1 MLQIKQFAPTTHK
14 IKAVVYAGPGSGK
27 TTFGGTCP
35 KPIFASAEGG
45 LLSIAHLAPAYAEI
59 KTLQDLAELLAFLRK
74 GGHGFESVVID
85 SITEI
90 SEIIKADIEKRTG
103 KAMQI
108 QDFGTLAKKIRDIL
122 RGFRDLDMH
131 VLFIAQEKVEKDGDK
146 IERVMPSLNGKSA
159 DEIAYFMDVVGYLTI
174 DPGTQ
179 ERKVITNPSPK
190 LITKDRTGQI
200 GNNTEPDFSVW
211 VEAVKGLQVVVDEK
225 VLAEYSSP
233 TAEETKAE
241 ETAQKTAKAKPSA
254 VPKDG
259 ITEEQ
264 KNAVAAILDV
274 IAPNMEAEALA
285 SKLRGS
291 VKTATGKEIAQGV
304 VATDAIL
311 SKLSKEDGR
320 LLLDLLKSK
329 LPKDAKGAGK
339 KPEPVSEAVAD
350 ATESASEPAS
360 EEPGAASQPETP
372 AQVPAE
378 ELAGKDQIARIKQL
392 CQGLGKEVSDT
403 GLDGNTTRDGAGTI
417 IRALIKEMNEAGEQ
431 APAPS
436 DA

>member
-131 VLFIAQEKVEKDGDK
+131 VLFIAQEKNEKDGDK

-225 VLAEYSSP
+225 ILAEYSSP

-329 LPKDAKGAGK
+329 LPKETAKDA
-339 KPEPVSEAVAD
+339 EPVSTAEET
-350 ATESASEPAS
+350 ATESASEPVS
-360 EEPGAASQPETP
+360 TEPAAARQPETP

-378 ELAGKDQIARIKQL
+378 GLAGKDQIARIKQL
-392 CQGLGKEVSDT
+392 CFGLGKEVADT
-403 GLDGNTTRDGAGTI
+403 GLDGNTTRDGAGAI